1 MFPCSQRIVLHAT
14 RLFQRVKHGCFLG
27 GIWIHSFQII
37 SGMPSILSGKLRD
50 KRILR
55 KRLSGE
61 VIDLKPEKYLKKSLT
76 FTVLQE

>member
-1 MFPCSQRIVLHAT
+1 
-14 RLFQRVKHGCFLG
+14 
-27 GIWIHSFQII
+27 
-37 SGMPSILSGKLRD
+37 MPSILSGKLRD

-61 VIDLKPEKYLKKSLT
+61 ALDLKPEKYLKKSLT